1 MQPEGRINNQILGV
15 KGLRFLTVQPK
26 IKSPLSISCQISQML
41 LPNPVLED
49 AVNPSAARIFASSPS
64 GFRQTVLD
72 CVLASKRI
80 EGEKIF
86 TKRLACFCLHRLV
99 QFCRISQIASNLIIN
114 RKSFNE
120 KCIISIKW
128 RRKMLF
134 CYRFIQR
141 NSCELQ
147 GPVVRRP
154 ISVNPG
160 LNFNLGFYFSLFKSC
175 LRIIFSIYFQSIQ
188 SKN

>member
-26 IKSPLSISCQISQML
+26 IESLSISCQISQML

-86 TKRLACFCLHRLV
+86 TKVGMLLLA
-99 QFCRISQIASNLIIN
+99 
-114 RKSFNE
+114 
-120 KCIISIKW
+120 
-128 RRKMLF
+128 
-134 CYRFIQR
+134 
-141 NSCELQ
+141 
-147 GPVVRRP
+147 
-154 ISVNPG
+154 
-160 LNFNLGFYFSLFKSC
+160 
-175 LRIIFSIYFQSIQ
+175 
-188 SKN
+188 

>member
-15 KGLRFLTVQPK
+15 KGLRFLTVQQK
-26 IKSPLSISCQISQML
+26 IESLSISCQISQML

-86 TKRLACFCLHRLV
+86 TKVGMLLLA
-99 QFCRISQIASNLIIN
+99 
-114 RKSFNE
+114 
-120 KCIISIKW
+120 
-128 RRKMLF
+128 
-134 CYRFIQR
+134 
-141 NSCELQ
+141 
-147 GPVVRRP
+147 
-154 ISVNPG
+154 
-160 LNFNLGFYFSLFKSC
+160 
-175 LRIIFSIYFQSIQ
+175 
-188 SKN
+188 

>member
-1 MQPEGRINNQILGV
+1 MLQLEGRINNQILGV

-26 IKSPLSISCQISQML
+26 IESLLSISCQISQML

-86 TKRLACFCLHRLV
+86 TKVGMLLLA
-99 QFCRISQIASNLIIN
+99 
-114 RKSFNE
+114 
-120 KCIISIKW
+120 
-128 RRKMLF
+128 
-134 CYRFIQR
+134 
-141 NSCELQ
+141 
-147 GPVVRRP
+147 
-154 ISVNPG
+154 
-160 LNFNLGFYFSLFKSC
+160 
-175 LRIIFSIYFQSIQ
+175 
-188 SKN
+188 